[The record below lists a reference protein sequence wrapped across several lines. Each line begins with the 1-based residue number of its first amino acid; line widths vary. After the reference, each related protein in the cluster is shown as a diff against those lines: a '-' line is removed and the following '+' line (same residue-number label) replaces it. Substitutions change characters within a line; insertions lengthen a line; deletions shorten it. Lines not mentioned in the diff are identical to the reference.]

1 MLPLD
6 RKVEDIVRKSRSIDS
21 STKNATILPSY
32 TRWGVCM
39 KGRIYSMQK
48 CPVCDGIFYHDE
60 NRGGLFCK
68 KHQEIAA
75 SSRFVVRFG
84 RSITKRFSDY
94 HEAER
99 FLTGL
104 RFENDKGT
112 FDVRDYRK
120 DNPLGFENL
129 VRINGSNRRSGRRL
143 KEKTIQSYE
152 KLS

>member
-1 MLPLD
+1 MQ
-6 RKVEDIVRKSRSIDS
+6 
-21 STKNATILPSY
+21 
-32 TRWGVCM
+32 
-39 KGRIYSMQK
+39 GRIYSQQK
-48 CPVCDGIFYHDE
+48 CLICGGIFYHDE

-68 KHQEIAA
+68 QHPHQSA
-75 SSRFVVRFG
+75 SSKFFVRFG
-84 RSITKRFSDY
+84 RKINRRFQAY

-129 VRINGSNRRSGRRL
+129 VNKWIEQKKQAG
-143 KEKTIQSYE
+143 KVV
-152 KLS
+152 KLRK